1 YKYIYAPSNEDI
13 KRGNPFSHEITG
25 NYLKVSVF
33 LVTEFEGKRDTTVN
47 TRTFSPKYEWDPD
60 MINKYKNCSM
70 EFLQSMAAQDEALRA
85 IDYRVKENMKI
96 NY

>member
-1 YKYIYAPSNEDI
+1 
-13 KRGNPFSHEITG
+13 
-25 NYLKVSVF
+25 
-33 LVTEFEGKRDTTVN
+33 
-47 TRTFSPKYEWDPD
+47 
-60 MINKYKNCSM
+60 M